1 MKISQEQLKA
11 IASLARLNL
20 TDKEKERLVY
30 EMEEIIEFADQLA
43 EIDTAEV
50 EPTAYPIPIKNVF
63 RQDRVE
69 KSFDREDMLKNAPS
83 CENGYIKVPK
93 VIE

>member
-20 TDKEKERLVY
+20 TDEEKERLVY
-30 EMEEIIEFADQLA
+30 EMEEIMEFADQLA

>member
-1 MKISQEQLKA
+1 MKISQEQLEA